1 MPFVLLFIKKR
12 KGTADFVKRQ
22 SSEYCHPKHAFMI
35 TLFYENDKLF
45 NQDTYDNYPVACEA
59 GERNDCSLVERTLN
73 KAVEKYRNARP
84 LFHSDNA
91 EEKTIPMFIRFT
103 CIFQ

>member
-45 NQDTYDNYPVACEA
+45 NQD
-59 GERNDCSLVERTLN
+59 
-73 KAVEKYRNARP
+73 
-84 LFHSDNA
+84 
-91 EEKTIPMFIRFT
+91 
-103 CIFQ
+103 IFQNYLLYMQSPPVTWSLKGIKQSGITFNILK